1 MILTDL
7 VSYVEFLLIS
17 QQGLERKLNLGFP
30 HSRLVVDREDLPNA
44 SHPILT
50 SIVKKTKNKTPPWK
64 EICRTVAFLLKKYF
78 VMLKYHYPM

>member
-1 MILTDL
+1 MQLAWLQELPVSYFYHFWTVKPFAMILTDL

-17 QQGLERKLNLGFP
+17 QQGLERKLNLVFP

-50 SIVKKTKNKTPPWK
+50 SIVKKTKNKTPP
-64 EICRTVAFLLKKYF
+64 
-78 VMLKYHYPM
+78 

>member
-17 QQGLERKLNLGFP
+17 QQGLKRKLNLVFP

-50 SIVKKTKNKTPPWK
+50 SICKKHPHEKNFAGLVLF
-64 EICRTVAFLLKKYF
+64 CLKKYF
-78 VMLKYHYPM
+78 VMLKYH

>member
-17 QQGLERKLNLGFP
+17 QQGLERKLNLVFP

-50 SIVKKTKNKTPPWK
+50 SIVKKTKK
-64 EICRTVAFLLKKYF
+64 
-78 VMLKYHYPM
+78 